1 MYVGSSKARAI
12 LRHYEFFFPKKIK
25 KAAYKKEKGKKK
37 LNYLESKQERIKFDV
52 LLTSYE
58 MVNLDTFILKSLHWE
73 CLVRV
78 AHSFTS
84 QHPTHAN

>member
-1 MYVGSSKARAI
+1 
-12 LRHYEFFFPKKIK
+12 
-25 KAAYKKEKGKKK
+25 

-73 CLVRV
+73 CLVCV
-78 AHSFTS
+78 AHSFIS

>member
-37 LNYLESKQERIKFDV
+37 FELSGKQAG
-52 LLTSYE
+52 
-58 MVNLDTFILKSLHWE
+58 
-73 CLVRV
+73 
-78 AHSFTS
+78 AH
-84 QHPTHAN
+84 QI